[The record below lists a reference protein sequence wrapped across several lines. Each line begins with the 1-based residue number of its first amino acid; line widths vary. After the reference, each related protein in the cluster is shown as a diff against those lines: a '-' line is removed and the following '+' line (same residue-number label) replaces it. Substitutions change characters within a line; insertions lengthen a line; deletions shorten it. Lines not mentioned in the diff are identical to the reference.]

1 MALETP
7 PPFCGKSHVFFSIF
21 STPFLSQNCQ
31 LSNLRL
37 ILSKDRLKMNLS
49 LCQSR
54 FLQNVE
60 KQQFACQVLHQEIL
74 IIFLLGIFRFKSLHL
89 CAVTVCSFS
98 RDIFFRIIGY
108 PSTFPPS
115 YSGKKAIVHLH
126 RKVLTTFSIPL
137 KSKIDSRKSL
147 HNSLLLLLCL
157 IIFAKLQTQDP
168 FPVLAHWK
176 IANQE

>member
-1 MALETP
+1 MLGTTP
-7 PPFCGKSHVFFSIF
+7 GNIDNIFARHLPFQISASRCSHGLF
-21 STPFLSQNCQ
+21 
-31 LSNLRL
+31 
-37 ILSKDRLKMNLS
+37 
-49 LCQSR
+49 
-54 FLQNVE
+54 
-60 KQQFACQVLHQEIL
+60 
-74 IIFLLGIFRFKSLHL
+74 
-89 CAVTVCSFS
+89 TVCCPSFS
-98 RDIFFRIIGY
+98 RDIFFRLIGY
-108 PSTFPPS
+108 PSTFPPFPPPS

-176 IANQE
+176 IAN